1 VKHYRIV
8 CRQQQWHL
16 LIEGHECGLLQ
27 AEERSY
33 LVQIACKVACER
45 GSTVHVFDDLDA
57 LEAKLSFNNGVL
69 AVDGTYRGDL
79 DPSLLPRMP

>member
-1 VKHYRIV
+1 MKNYRIV

-16 LIEGHECGLLQ
+16 LIEGQECGLLQ
-27 AEERSY
+27 ADERSY
-33 LVQIACKVACER
+33 LVQIACKVASER
-45 GSTVHVFDDLDA
+45 GSTVHVFDNLDT

-79 DPSLLPRMP
+79 DLSLLPKMP